1 MKKSTIMTGLILLL
15 SMLVG
20 IVAAVSARQ
29 QEPKVIPLDVTAVK
43 VDEFFPR
50 QEGTFILKDMQTGKM
65 FVYNPAR
72 ANVRQS
78 PCSTFK
84 IMNSLIGLQTKVV
97 QDEYDVKRWDGTDRG
112 LAVWNRDHTL
122 GSAMR
127 YSVVW
132 YYQAMARDIG
142 AERMQYWLDQC
153 SYGNRDIS
161 GGIDQFWLNSSLA
174 ISPLEQVEFLE
185 QLYAGTLP
193 FDKDVMKTVKR
204 MMLLEEG
211 DTYALYGKTGSSKD
225 NLGWFVGFVNVKGR
239 TYLYATQLDS
249 PQGNKTGGAFAKKVT
264 LDILKKYSLIDK

>member
-15 SMLVG
+15 SLFVG
-20 IVAAVSARQ
+20 IVAVVSARQ
-29 QEPKVIPLDVTAVK
+29 EQPKEAPLDVTAIK

-72 ANVRQS
+72 ASVRQS

-84 IMNSLIGLQTKVV
+84 IMNALIGLQTKVV
-97 QDEYDVKRWDGTDRG
+97 QDEYDVKRWDGINRE
-112 LAVWNRDHTL
+112 LAAWNRDHTL

-142 AERMQYWLDQC
+142 VERMQYWLDQG

-161 GGIDQFWLNSSLA
+161 GGIDRFWLSSSLT
-174 ISPLEQVEFLE
+174 ISPLEQLEFLE
-185 QLYAGTLP
+185 KLYTGTLP
-193 FDKDVMKTVKR
+193 FDKDVMKTVKQ
-204 MMLLEEG
+204 MLLLEEE
-211 DTYALYGKTGSSKD
+211 DTYTLYGKTGSSKD

-239 TYLYATQLDS
+239 AYLYATQLDS
-249 PQGNKTGGAFAKKVT
+249 PQSSTGGPFAKKVT
-264 LDILKKYSLIDK
+264 LDILKKYGLIDK